1 MKPRT
6 LEAYKNIAGEIA
18 ISQLKQL
25 AENLKGARVVH
36 VNSTREGGGVAEI
49 LNWMVPLM
57 YDLGLDASW
66 EVVAGNKKFF
76 EVTKTFHNGLQG
88 NPVRLTPEMIKS
100 YEQTLRSNF
109 KRLKPTL
116 ESADFVFIH
125 DPQPAAFLEMCPA
138 RKGKWVWRC
147 HIDSSNPSRDVW
159 KYLRSKVENYDASI
173 FSMPTFAQP
182 LPHPQFLIAPSIDP
196 LSEKNC
202 ELPDTEIRSLLK
214 SFNIPDGVPILTQV
228 SRFDRFKD
236 PLGVIEAFNEL
247 TKSIPAELVLAGGGA
262 TDDPEGRVVLEE
274 VKKAAADNPH
284 IHVLMLPSDAHKI
297 INALQR
303 VSTLVIQKSI
313 QEGFGLTVTE
323 ALLKEKPVIGGN
335 VGGIKLQLHNYY
347 TGFLVETP
355 EGAALRIRELL
366 HDRNKIKRMGK
377 TARQFVIDNFLLTR
391 HLREYLT
398 LLVGLRCEI
407 TNYVLTESKDCK

>member
-1 MKPRT
+1 MKSRT
-6 LEAYKNIAGEIA
+6 LEDYQQIAGEIA

-25 AENLKGARVVH
+25 AENLKGAKVIH

-57 YDLGLDASW
+57 NDLGLEASW
-66 EVVAGNKKFF
+66 EVVEGNEKYF

-88 NPVRLTPEMIKS
+88 NPVRLTPEMINN
-100 YEQTLRSNF
+100 YEDTLRINF
-109 KRLKPTL
+109 KRLRPEL

-125 DPQPAAFLEMCPA
+125 DPQPAAFLEMCPQ

-147 HIDSSNPSRDVW
+147 HIDSSNPNREVW

-202 ELPDTEIRSLLK
+202 ELSAREIQSLLK
-214 SFNIPDGVPILTQV
+214 QFNIPDHVPVLTQV

-247 TKSIPAELVLAGGGA
+247 SKTIPAELVLAGGGA
-262 TDDPEGRVVLEE
+262 TDDPEGQAVLAE
-274 VKKAAADNPH
+274 VQKAAADNPH
-284 IHVLMLPSDAHKI
+284 IHVLMLPSDAHKT

-303 VSTLVIQKSI
+303 ASTLVIQKSI

-335 VGGIKLQLHNYY
+335 VGGIKLQVHNYH

-355 EGAALRIRELL
+355 EGAVLRIRELL
-366 HDRNKIKRMGK
+366 HDRDKVKRMGK
-377 TARQFVIDNFLLTR
+377 TARRFVIENFLLTR

-398 LLVGLRCEI
+398 LLVGLKCQI
-407 TNYVLTESKDCK
+407 TNYVLTESKGCN